1 MQVWSRHCRRSG
13 PAGQHCGHRL
23 PPSGSRDRRVDRVG
37 PWPCLAP
44 LHGNAVQPPRPDRCQ
59 QLPGEGQAR
68 RGVGRAGSRQ
78 AGGAAGAGRGSG
90 GGGGGRAGGLRGG
103 GAGGRGPGRSA
114 AGQGRGRSGSPPP
127 PPGSPCLRCCSLHTH
142 LTAWCNT
149 CLFAL
154 EWTIVTMF
162 STHVTTYHHLISQ
175 AGWNRCNLSAIPTAF
190 LCAHETLS
198 MAE

>member
-23 PPSGSRDRRVDRVG
+23 PPQGAETAVWIGWGLG
-37 PWPCLAP
+37 PAWHRSMATQCNRPAPTVVSSCLVKGRQGGGLAGP
-44 LHGNAVQPPRPDRCQ
+44 AAGRPV
-59 QLPGEGQAR
+59 ER
-68 RGVGRAGSRQ
+68 RGQ
-78 AGGAAGAGRGSG
+78 GGAAAGAGAG
-90 GGGGGRAGGLRGG
+90 GREGCGGGGRGGGGRGGAQQGRGG
-103 GAGGRGPGRSA
+103 GGVA
-114 AGQGRGRSGSPPP
+114 APP